1 MSASSFSPI
10 CPNTALSLGPLGS
23 AGQIFG
29 DEDCLFLNVYAPS
42 SAQNLPVLVYI
53 HGGGYGAGNGQ
64 QDLTSIINGN
74 GNSFIGVA
82 IQYRVTGSLRTE
94 VKSKG
99 VVNAGILDQ
108 HFALQWVQKYL
119 SCFGGD
125 PTRVTISGESAG
137 AGSVMLHD
145 IALGGTLGSSLF
157 INVSYFEFE
166 RGGTIA
172 DFYYSSPS
180 LLLHI
185 CLSSMATRTLCHQ
198 SLQ

>member
-82 IQYRVTGSLRTE
+82 IQYRVTGSLRTC
-94 VKSKG
+94 V
-99 VVNAGILDQ
+99 
-108 HFALQWVQKYL
+108 L
-119 SCFGGD
+119 S
-125 PTRVTISGESAG
+125 SANFVRS
-137 AGSVMLHD
+137 SVP
-145 IALGGTLGSSLF
+145 S
-157 INVSYFEFE
+157 
-166 RGGTIA
+166 
-172 DFYYSSPS
+172 DFYR
-180 LLLHI
+180 LLK
-185 CLSSMATRTLCHQ
+185 
-198 SLQ
+198 